1 MGKAIL
7 VQDSHLK
14 TPLDVYLNV
23 ALYCTVCLLSVVA
36 YGNEVSVLYLKRHL
50 FCTVEIN
57 FAFASPWLSI
67 FVTWG
72 RA

>member
-14 TPLDVYLNV
+14 THLDVYLNV

-57 FAFASPWLSI
+57 FAFASLWLLI